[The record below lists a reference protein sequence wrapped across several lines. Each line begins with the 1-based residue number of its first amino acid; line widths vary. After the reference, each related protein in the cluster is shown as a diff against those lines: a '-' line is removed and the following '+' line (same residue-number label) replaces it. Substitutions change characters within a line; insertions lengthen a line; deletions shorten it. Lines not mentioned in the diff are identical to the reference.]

1 MSYNKLIQIDGKLV
15 KSTGKNIITE
25 VAPGSPAEHAGILPG
40 DQLLKINNTDVK
52 DILDYKY
59 LTAAE
64 EFTLT
69 LKREDSFTVQ
79 INKETYEDTGLS
91 FESGIIDKASRCSNN
106 CVFCF
111 IDQLPPGMRETLYF
125 KDDDSRL
132 SFLQGNFVTLTNMT
146 DKDIQRI
153 IDYKISP
160 INISVHTTDPT
171 LRVAMLNNRNA
182 GNILDRMRKL
192 AENKIRMSAQIV
204 LVLGYNDG
212 IELDKTLSDLGGLY
226 PYVTGVAIVPVGMTK
241 YRDGLPKL
249 NGFKKDSASK
259 TIEQLKLFQESFKKE
274 HGTNFARC
282 SDEFYTMAGLD
293 VPDEDFYEGFGQ
305 IEDGIGMIRLFR
317 ESVSYDVKKL
327 RKGTGSFSFVT
338 GTSAY
343 NEIKNAANLI
353 SDKNPSVKTDVYRVV
368 NDFFGTSI
376 TVAGLLTGTDIIK
389 NLKNNISTDYLIM
402 PRNMY
407 RAGEEVMLD
416 GITKS
421 DLEKELG
428 VKILIVDYTGEDLI
442 KTINKE
448 LKR

>member
-15 KSTGKNIITE
+15 KSTGKNLITE
-25 VAPGSPAEHAGILPG
+25 VSKGSPAEHAGIMAG
-40 DQLLKINNTDVK
+40 DQLLKINDTDVK

-69 LKREDSFTVQ
+69 LKREGIYTVK
-79 INKETYEDTGLS
+79 INKEVYGDPGLS

-160 INISVHTTDPT
+160 INISVHTTNPD
-171 LRVAMLNNRNA
+171 LRIAMLNNRNA
-182 GNILDRMRKL
+182 GNILDRMKKL

-204 LVLGYNDG
+204 LVPGYNDG
-212 IELDKTLSDLGGLY
+212 DELVRTLSDLGNMF

-241 YRDGLPKL
+241 FRDGLPKL
-249 NGFKKDSASK
+249 NGFNDISARK
-259 TIEQLKLFQESFKKE
+259 TIEQLIEFQESFKLK

-282 SDEFYTMAGLD
+282 SDEFYIMAGID
-293 VPDEDFYEGFGQ
+293 VPDEDFYEGYGQ

-317 ESVSYDVKKL
+317 ESVRNDVKKL
-327 RKGTGSFSFVT
+327 RRGAGSFSFVT
-338 GTSAY
+338 GTSAHA
-343 NEIKNAANLI
+343 EIKNAAQLI
-353 SDKNPSVKTDVYRVV
+353 SDKNPSVKTDVFKVK

-389 NLKNNISTDYLIM
+389 NLKNTISTEYLIM
-402 PRNMY
+402 PRNMF

-421 DLEKELG
+421 DLESELG

-442 KTINKE
+442 KIINRE

>member
-1 MSYNKLIQIDGKLV
+1 
-15 KSTGKNIITE
+15 
-25 VAPGSPAEHAGILPG
+25 
-40 DQLLKINNTDVK
+40 
-52 DILDYKY
+52 
-59 LTAAE
+59 
-64 EFTLT
+64 
-69 LKREDSFTVQ
+69 
-79 INKETYEDTGLS
+79 
-91 FESGIIDKASRCSNN
+91 
-106 CVFCF
+106 
-111 IDQLPPGMRETLYF
+111 DQLPPGMWETLYY

-171 LRVAMLNNRNA
+171 LRVAMLNNINA
-182 GNILDRMRKL
+182 GNILYRMRKL

-249 NGFKKDSASK
+249 NGFDKVSSKKV
-259 TIEQLKLFQESFKKE
+259 IEQLSVFQESFKND

-293 VPDEDFYEGFGQ
+293 VPEEDFYEGFGQ

-327 RKGTGSFSFVT
+327 RKGRGSFSFVT